1 VLAEAMPQSVKSVHE
16 IRDPLHVF
24 IRLDSDER
32 RFLDARPLQ
41 RLRHIHQLALSSLV
55 YPGATHK
62 RFEHS
67 LGVMELAGRV
77 YDQVTS
83 AKVSENIASQLPELD
98 SEDSRRYWRRVIR
111 LAALS
116 HDVGHLPF
124 SHAAERELL
133 PDGWDHERLTR
144 EILLS
149 DEARQLLAAM
159 TPPVRAEDVV
169 KLAVGPKKAKD
180 LTFSTWEALLADI
193 IVGDAFGVDRVDYL
207 LRDSYHAGVAYGRFD
222 HFRLLDTLRILPLRS
237 HSDEDSPPEPALGIE
252 EGGIQSAEALLIARY
267 MMYSQVYFHPVR
279 RAYDVHLKDF
289 LAAWLPGGRFPT
301 SVNEHLSRS
310 DNDVMAAIT
319 AAAFDA
325 ASEGHDQ
332 ARRIACRQHFR
343 VLYQRNPA
351 DELRTPKAVTA
362 VFRAAR
368 QEFGSDHVKVDQQPA
383 KGAPAF
389 AFPVLQRDG
398 RVVSSLA
405 VSDALNHLPAA
416 TFGYVF
422 ISPEQ
427 REAAQTWL
435 DARRDR
441 ILGAVEEEVG
451 EEGHE

>member
-1 VLAEAMPQSVKSVHE
+1 MPKSVKNFHE

-32 RFLDARPLQ
+32 RLLDARPLQ

-77 YDQVTS
+77 YDRVTKE
-83 AKVSENIASQLPELD
+83 KVSEDVASQLPELASD
-98 SEDSRRYWRRVIR
+98 DALRYWRRVIR

-133 PDGWDHERLTR
+133 PEGWDHERLTR
-144 EILLS
+144 EILQS
-149 DEARQLLAAM
+149 DEVLRILSAM
-159 TPPVRAEDVV
+159 TPPVRSDDVV
-169 KLAVGPKKAKD
+169 KLAIGPKKAKD
-180 LTFSTWEALLADI
+180 LTFSTWETLLAEI

-237 HSDEDSPPEPALGIE
+237 QADDAGPPEPALGIE

-267 MMYSQVYFHPVR
+267 MMYAQVYFHPVR

-289 LAAWLPGGRFPT
+289 LKAWLPGGRFPT
-301 SVNEHLSRS
+301 SVNEHLGRS
-310 DNDVMAAIT
+310 DNDVMAAIS
-319 AAAFDA
+319 AAAIDSSA
-325 ASEGHDQ
+325 AGHDG
-332 ARRIACRQHFR
+332 ARRIACREHFR

-351 DELRTPKAVTA
+351 DERRTPKAVIA

-368 QEFGSDHVKVDQQPA
+368 QAFGSDHVKVDQQPV

-389 AFPVLQRDG
+389 AFPVLQRDD

-422 ISPEQ
+422 VSPEQ

-435 DARRDR
+435 DARLDG
-441 ILGAVEEEVG
+441 ILKTVEEAAGG
-451 EEGHE
+451 EERHE